1 MSNVLISHT
10 HTHTHARREGG
21 RVAILTRFPS
31 WSNLQVVLVF
41 LQLNSYYLDNYI
53 SDSQRI
59 IKNYHFTE
67 AHSCKI
73 KAEYL

>member
-1 MSNVLISHT
+1 MVYNDEQRSYQPHT

-21 RVAILTRFPS
+21 REAILTRFPS

-53 SDSQRI
+53 SDSHRELLKI
-59 IKNYHFTE
+59 IISLKPIV
-67 AHSCKI
+67 AK
-73 KAEYL
+73 